1 MSARAAML
9 ALAMALAATP
19 ARAAD
24 PPVPNGMDPGGTAV
38 AIITTGIDYTIP
50 EIAKALARDGE
61 GEIIAWDFVDG
72 DNRPF
77 SGDHGDFGNLMA
89 GLLAPT
95 DLRLVP
101 IRVALGAPNWIEGA
115 ASFAARTPA
124 ATLVL
129 PMANIPVELE
139 RLKSVAP
146 RFPKLSFV
154 VVPRTDAT
162 APSIAAAK
170 GLANVGILAAGMCTG
185 HGGAR
190 EAVELIGSRL
200 CEPSQELGTTG
211 FGFAP

>member
-1 MSARAAML
+1 ML
-9 ALAMALAATP
+9 ALTANVLAATP
-19 ARAAD
+19 AFAAD
-24 PPVPNGMDPGGTAV
+24 PPVPSGMDPGGTAV
-38 AIITTGIDYTIP
+38 AVVATGIDYTHP
-50 EIAKALARDGE
+50 AVAARLARDGE

-77 SGDHGDFGNLMA
+77 SGDHTDFGNLMA
-89 GLLAPT
+89 ELLAHT

-101 IRVALGAPNWIEGA
+101 IRVALGAPNWLESA

-124 ATLVL
+124 AIVVL

-139 RLKSVAP
+139 RLKTVAP
-146 RFPKLSFV
+146 RFSKLSFV

-190 EAVELIGSRL
+190 EAVGSIGSRL
-200 CEPSQELGTTG
+200 CQPSQEAGTTG
-211 FGFAP
+211 FTFAQ